1 MFGYLSG
8 NSPSLASNRHRE
20 KPYRSA
26 AERRPESAKTRQD
39 RESAAKIL
47 PRSTVAA
54 HESARE
60 AAEFL
65 ELCPMPCQSLLTDIL
80 KRMLVWGTDLLDLAE
95 ETDLL
100 RKIPM
105 FAKMETSKLKLL
117 AFASEI
123 VSFDDGDIVFNRGD
137 SADFAYVIMEGAV
150 DIVTETDVGPI
161 VSGTLTQ
168 NQLIGELGLLNNAP
182 RNATLITNGTLR
194 VMKITGD
201 MFFRILRE
209 NADVAL
215 DVIRMLSDKLS
226 RTHERVEILQKEI
239 NQQDNG

>member
-1 MFGYLSG
+1 
-8 NSPSLASNRHRE
+8 
-20 KPYRSA
+20 
-26 AERRPESAKTRQD
+26 
-39 RESAAKIL
+39 
-47 PRSTVAA
+47 
-54 HESARE
+54 
-60 AAEFL
+60 
-65 ELCPMPCQSLLTDIL
+65 
-80 KRMLVWGTDLLDLAE
+80 LDLAE

-100 RKIPM
+100 RKIPI

-123 VSFDDGDIVFNRGD
+123 VSFDDGDVVFNSGD

-150 DIVTETDVGPI
+150 DIVTETDSGPV
-161 VSGTLTQ
+161 VSDTLSQ

-182 RNATLITNGTLR
+182 RNATLVTRGRLR

-201 MFFRILRE
+201 MFFRMLRE

-226 RTHERVEILQKEI
+226 RSHARVETLQKQV
-239 NQQDNG
+239 NQQDDA

>member
-1 MFGYLSG
+1 M
-8 NSPSLASNRHRE
+8 
-20 KPYRSA
+20 
-26 AERRPESAKTRQD
+26 
-39 RESAAKIL
+39 
-47 PRSTVAA
+47 
-54 HESARE
+54 
-60 AAEFL
+60 
-65 ELCPMPCQSLLTDIL
+65 
-80 KRMLVWGTDLLDLAE
+80 DLAE

-117 AFASEI
+117 AFANEI
-123 VSFDDGDIVFNRGD
+123 ISFDDGDVVFNSGD

-150 DIVTETDVGPI
+150 DIVTETDAGPV
-161 VSGTLTQ
+161 VSDTLSQ

-182 RNATLITNGTLR
+182 RNATLVTRGQLR

-201 MFFRILRE
+201 MFFRMLRE

-226 RTHERVEILQKEI
+226 RSHARVETLQKQV
-239 NQQDNG
+239 NQQDDA